1 MLHIITR
8 FVARK
13 GKFKISRST
22 TSNYLANV
30 MVTAADAGVGALAD
44 TLTLN
49 VNALVAPAATEA
61 AEGEVTVTS
70 REEEVTVGVTVS
82 ASWPEFD
89 TVISTAPKS
98 PAKTL
103 PLHEALRESV
113 EIVHVTESKA
123 KSPLTPAAL
132 MDSGSLTLRV
142 VDTVRALKA

>member
-1 MLHIITR
+1 MITR
-8 FVARK
+8 FVTRK

-30 MVTAADAGVGALAD
+30 MVTVAEAGVAALAD

-49 VNALVAPAATEA
+49 VNALVAPAATDVA
-61 AEGEVTVTS
+61 DGKVTLTS
-70 REEEVTVGVTVS
+70 KEEEVTVGDTVS
-82 ASWPEFD
+82 ASWPELA
-89 TVISTAPKS
+89 TVIAIAPKS

-113 EIVHVTESKA
+113 EIVHVTASKA

-132 MDSGSLTLRV
+132 MDSGSLTLSV
-142 VDTVRALKA
+142 VDTDRALKA